1 MGMYVPEPAGARVV
15 DAFQAEAA
23 VLDGLRA
30 CGDAFRT
37 TPGVADHRG
46 WRWGLGVTGFT
57 MFNTIQTPNDSQYK
71 FGGCRLAAPPG
82 DWPDSSQTVG
92 AASSHSGGV
101 NVLMADGSVK
111 FVKDTI
117 NRMTWWSLGTKAG
130 GEAISADAY

>member
-57 MFNTIQTPNDSQYK
+57 MFNTIQTPNDRRHP
-71 FGGCRLAAPPG
+71 FGGCRFNAVTSWNMDDG
-82 DWPDSSQTVG
+82 FVYG
-92 AASSHSGGV
+92 AGSAHPGGV
-101 NVLMADGSVK
+101 NVLYADGGVR
-111 FVKDTI
+111 FVKDGI
-117 NRMTWWSLGTKAG
+117 ARRVWWALGTKGG
-130 GEAISADAY
+130 GEVTSDGSD